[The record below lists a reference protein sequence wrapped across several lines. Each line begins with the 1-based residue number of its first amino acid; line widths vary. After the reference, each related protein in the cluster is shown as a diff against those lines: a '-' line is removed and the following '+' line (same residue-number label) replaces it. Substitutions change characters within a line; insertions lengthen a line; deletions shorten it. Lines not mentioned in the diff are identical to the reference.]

1 MRLRRAPANP
11 GAEMTILEHVA
22 ELRDRLVRSFLALLV
37 TTLIS
42 AFLLYDQTF
51 RFITRSYCE
60 IDPRYRVASAAG
72 GASCG
77 LLAQSP
83 LEGLSIRIRLSLV
96 LGLLFAMPVIAYQM
110 WRFIAPGLKP
120 TEKRFA
126 IPFALASTL
135 LFAGGVAIA
144 FVTMPKAIGFLV
156 AAGGEGLINFYAADR
171 YLRFVMFMGLA
182 FGLTFEFPLVLV
194 FLSMAGVLSSQAMMR
209 AWRPAVAL
217 IIVVAA
223 VVTPSQDPI
232 SLFSMAIPMW
242 IFYFAAAGVARFLI
256 EPRRR
261 RRQAELMQGS

>member
-22 ELRDRLVRSFLALLV
+22 ELRDRLVKSSVALLV
-37 TTLIS
+37 TSLVS

-60 IDPRYRVASAAG
+60 IDPRYRITSAAG
-72 GASCG
+72 QSCG

-96 LGLLFAMPVIAYQM
+96 LGLLLAMPVIAYQV
-110 WRFIAPGLKP
+110 WRFIAPGLKQN
-120 TEKRFA
+120 EKRFA

-135 LFAGGVAIA
+135 LFAGGVTIA

-194 FLSMAGVLSSQAMMR
+194 FLSMAGVLSSQAMLR

>member
-22 ELRDRLVRSFLALLV
+22 ELRDRLVKSSVALIV
-37 TTLIS
+37 ASLIS

-60 IDPRYRVASAAG
+60 IDPRYRITSAAG
-72 GASCG
+72 QSCG

-96 LGLLFAMPVIAYQM
+96 LGLLIAMPVIAYQL
-110 WRFIAPGLKP
+110 WRFIAPGLKQN
-120 TEKRFA
+120 EKRFA

-135 LFAGGVAIA
+135 LFAGGVTIA

-194 FLSMAGVLSSQAMMR
+194 FLSMAGVLSSQAMLR

>member
-22 ELRDRLVRSFLALLV
+22 ELRDRLVKSSVALLV

-60 IDPRYRVASAAG
+60 IDPRYRITSAAG
-72 GASCG
+72 QSCG

-96 LGLLFAMPVIAYQM
+96 LGLLFAMPVIAYQL
-110 WRFIAPGLKP
+110 WRFIAPGLKQ

-135 LFAGGVAIA
+135 LFAGGVTIA

-194 FLSMAGVLSSQAMMR
+194 FLSMAGVLSSQAMLR

>member
-22 ELRDRLVRSFLALLV
+22 ELRDRLVKSSVALIV
-37 TTLIS
+37 ATLIS

-60 IDPRYRVASAAG
+60 IDPRYRITSAAG
-72 GASCG
+72 QSCG

-96 LGLLFAMPVIAYQM
+96 LGLLIAMPVIAYQL
-110 WRFIAPGLKP
+110 WRFIAPGLKQN
-120 TEKRFA
+120 EKRFA

-135 LFAGGVAIA
+135 LFAGGVTIA

-194 FLSMAGVLSSQAMMR
+194 FLSMAGVLSSQAMLR

>member
-22 ELRDRLVRSFLALLV
+22 ELRDRLVKSSVALIV

-60 IDPRYRVASAAG
+60 IDPRYRITSAAG
-72 GASCG
+72 QSCG

-96 LGLLFAMPVIAYQM
+96 LGLLIAMPVIAYQL
-110 WRFIAPGLKP
+110 WRFIAPGLKQS
-120 TEKRFA
+120 EKRLA

-194 FLSMAGVLSSQAMMR
+194 FLSMAGVLSSQAMLR

>member
-22 ELRDRLVRSFLALLV
+22 ELRDRLVKSSVALIV

-60 IDPRYRVASAAG
+60 IDPRYRITSAAG
-72 GASCG
+72 QSCG

-96 LGLLFAMPVIAYQM
+96 LGLLIAMPVIAYQL
-110 WRFIAPGLKP
+110 WRFIAPGLKQS
-120 TEKRFA
+120 EKRFA

-135 LFAGGVAIA
+135 LFAGGVTIA

-194 FLSMAGVLSSQAMMR
+194 FLSMAGVLSSQAMLR

>member
-22 ELRDRLVRSFLALLV
+22 ELRDRLVKSSVALIV
-37 TTLIS
+37 ATLIS

-60 IDPRYRVASAAG
+60 IDPRYRITSAAG
-72 GASCG
+72 QSCG

-96 LGLLFAMPVIAYQM
+96 LGLLIAMPVIAYQL
-110 WRFIAPGLKP
+110 WRFIAPGLKQS
-120 TEKRFA
+120 EKRLA

-194 FLSMAGVLSSQAMMR
+194 FLSMAGVLSSQAMLR

>member
-11 GAEMTILEHVA
+11 GAEMTILEHIA
-22 ELRDRLVRSFLALLV
+22 ELRDRLVRCFAALLV

-60 IDPRYRVASAAG
+60 IDPRYRITTASG
-72 GASCG
+72 QNCG

-83 LEGLSIRIRLSLV
+83 LEGLGIRIRLSLV
-96 LGLLFAMPVIAYQM
+96 LGLLFAMPVIAYQV
-110 WRFIAPGLKP
+110 WRFIAPGLKQS
-120 TEKRFA
+120 EKRFA

-135 LFAGGVAIA
+135 LFAGGVTIA

-194 FLSMAGVLSSQAMMR
+194 FLSMAGVLSSQTMMR

-261 RRQAELMQGS
+261 RRLAELMLGS

>member
-22 ELRDRLVRSFLALLV
+22 ELRDRLVKSSVALIV
-37 TTLIS
+37 ATLIS

-60 IDPRYRVASAAG
+60 IDPRYRITSAAG
-72 GASCG
+72 QSCG

-96 LGLLFAMPVIAYQM
+96 LGLLLAMPVIAYQG

-120 TEKRFA
+120 SEKRFA

-144 FVTMPKAIGFLV
+144 FITMPKAIGFLV

-194 FLSMAGVLSSQAMMR
+194 FLSMAGVLSSQAMLR

-242 IFYFAAAGVARFLI
+242 IFYFAAAAVARFLI

>member
-11 GAEMTILEHVA
+11 GAEMTILEHIA
-22 ELRDRLVRSFLALLV
+22 ELRGRLVKSSVALLV

-60 IDPRYRVASAAG
+60 IDPRYRITSAAG
-72 GASCG
+72 QSCG

-96 LGLLFAMPVIAYQM
+96 LGLLFAMPVIAYQV
-110 WRFIAPGLKP
+110 WRFIAPGLKQS
-120 TEKRFA
+120 EKRFA

-135 LFAGGVAIA
+135 LFAGGVTIA

-194 FLSMAGVLSSQAMMR
+194 FLSMAGVLSSQAMLR

-242 IFYFAAAGVARFLI
+242 IFYFAAAGVARFVI

>member
-22 ELRDRLVRSFLALLV
+22 ELRDRLVKSSVALIV

-60 IDPRYRVASAAG
+60 IDPRYRITSAAG
-72 GASCG
+72 QSCG

-96 LGLLFAMPVIAYQM
+96 LGLLIAMPVIAYQL
-110 WRFIAPGLKP
+110 WRFIAPGLKQS
-120 TEKRFA
+120 EKRFA

-194 FLSMAGVLSSQAMMR
+194 FLSMAGVLSSQAMLR

>member
-22 ELRDRLVRSFLALLV
+22 ELRDRLVKSSVALIV
-37 TTLIS
+37 ATLIS

-60 IDPRYRVASAAG
+60 IDPRYRITSAAG
-72 GASCG
+72 QSCG

-96 LGLLFAMPVIAYQM
+96 LGLLIAMPVIAYQL
-110 WRFIAPGLKP
+110 WRFIAPGLKQS
-120 TEKRFA
+120 ERRLA

-135 LFAGGVAIA
+135 LFAGGVTIA

-194 FLSMAGVLSSQAMMR
+194 FLSMAGVLSSQAMLR

-232 SLFSMAIPMW
+232 SLFAMAIPMW

-261 RRQAELMQGS
+261 RRQTELMQGS

>member
-1 MRLRRAPANP
+1 MRLRRVPANP
-11 GAEMTILEHVA
+11 GAEMTILEHIA
-22 ELRDRLVRSFLALLV
+22 ELRGRLVKSSVALLV

-60 IDPRYRVASAAG
+60 IDPRYRITSAAG
-72 GASCG
+72 QSCG

-96 LGLLFAMPVIAYQM
+96 LGLLFAMPVIAYQL
-110 WRFIAPGLKP
+110 WRFIAPGLKQS
-120 TEKRFA
+120 EKRFA

-194 FLSMAGVLSSQAMMR
+194 FLSMAGVLSSQAMLR